1 MTIRDNILTYLLD
14 HPDTVVSGQSLADHL
29 GVSRNAVWKGFN
41 QLREEGY
48 GIISHSNKGYQ
59 LDQRSHLLDAV
70 QICYGITSLWPD
82 LTINVSEETTSTND
96 LAKQFAINHPG
107 HSALFITK
115 KQTKGRGRQGRSF
128 YSHLND
134 GLYFSLVISPGNI
147 LPNDVTLYT
156 IITATAVLQ
165 ALEDLSGKTL
175 AVKWVNDL
183 FYDGRKIGGI
193 LCEATTDLET
203 KQLTS
208 LVIGV
213 GLNLAGEFQTDDR
226 SVTDI
231 AGTLF
236 GATPPDDFNQNS
248 FMNLFLTYFGQYHKA
263 LYDYDYL
270 PTYASHLLGI
280 GKKVDYTL
288 NDQQYN
294 GTIEGINQSGN
305 LLIRD
310 DTGTQHIL
318 VGGEI
323 HFSSLQFKNQ

>member
-70 QICYGITSLWPD
+70 QIQYGITSLWPD
-82 LTINVSEETTSTND
+82 LTINISEETTSTND

-107 HSALFITK
+107 HSALFITN

-208 LVIGV
+208 
-213 GLNLAGEFQTDDR
+213 
-226 SVTDI
+226 
-231 AGTLF
+231 
-236 GATPPDDFNQNS
+236 
-248 FMNLFLTYFGQYHKA
+248 
-263 LYDYDYL
+263 
-270 PTYASHLLGI
+270 
-280 GKKVDYTL
+280 
-288 NDQQYN
+288 
-294 GTIEGINQSGN
+294 
-305 LLIRD
+305 
-310 DTGTQHIL
+310 
-318 VGGEI
+318 
-323 HFSSLQFKNQ
+323 